1 MEFAH
6 ALMSERGEVL
16 ATSKQ
21 REKTVLLSSRL
32 SAGSADGALGL
43 LQVRRACAAAG
54 SKEKREEA
62 ALEKR
67 GRKSGAEADRQGREN
82 QSSQRNRPDSSR
94 QDALAKRGR
103 QGQASNDARRGC
115 VYTVHESKAQSHVR
129 SFFLLFLSDKSKR
142 SR

>member
-54 SKEKREEA
+54 SKEKREEGA
-62 ALEKR
+62 ATDNNDELGLGKETAAMPR
-67 GRKSGAEADRQGREN
+67 AVATSQAQDHTGESSGKE
-82 QSSQRNRPDSSR
+82 
-94 QDALAKRGR
+94 
-103 QGQASNDARRGC
+103 
-115 VYTVHESKAQSHVR
+115 TSH
-129 SFFLLFLSDKSKR
+129 
-142 SR
+142 